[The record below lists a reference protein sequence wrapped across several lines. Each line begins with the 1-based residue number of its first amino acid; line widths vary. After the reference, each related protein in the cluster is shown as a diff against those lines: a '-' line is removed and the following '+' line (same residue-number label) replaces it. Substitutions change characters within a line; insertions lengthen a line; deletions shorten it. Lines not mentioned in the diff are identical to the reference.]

1 MDENIKKILEK
12 IEESG
17 FKAYIVGGYVR
28 DKLLNIE
35 TNDVDIITDAL
46 PKDLIKIFNEAKIN
60 DEEYG
65 SVKILTNKYNFDIN
79 TYRIEFYQNKRRPEK
94 IEYTKDIKKDL
105 LRRDFTINT
114 MYMDK
119 NGKIYDELNGLSD
132 LQGKVIKSVLD
143 PSIKFK
149 EDPLRMLRAIR
160 FATTLNF
167 QLDKNIIKNIKKYK
181 KLIKSLPYELKKKEL
196 NLIFSSKHVKKGLDY
211 LKKLDLLKYM
221 EINYKKIEY
230 VDDLYGIWAQMEFS
244 DKYNFSKQSLYNIN
258 CIKKILQNKKIDN
271 KILFEYGLYLSS
283 VAGIILKYD
292 REEISKMYQTLP
304 IKTTNDLKLT
314 VDEIITIL
322 NIKPSSLIKE
332 IQNDL
337 ISLILC
343 GKIENN
349 KEILKDYIIRHWRN
363 EK

>member
-1 MDENIKKILEK
+1 
-12 IEESG
+12 
-17 FKAYIVGGYVR
+17 
-28 DKLLNIE
+28 
-35 TNDVDIITDAL
+35 
-46 PKDLIKIFNEAKIN
+46 
-60 DEEYG
+60 
-65 SVKILTNKYNFDIN
+65 
-79 TYRIEFYQNKRRPEK
+79 
-94 IEYTKDIKKDL
+94 
-105 LRRDFTINT
+105 
-114 MYMDK
+114 
-119 NGKIYDELNGLSD
+119 
-132 LQGKVIKSVLD
+132 
-143 PSIKFK
+143 
-149 EDPLRMLRAIR
+149 
-160 FATTLNF
+160 
-167 QLDKNIIKNIKKYK
+167 
-181 KLIKSLPYELKKKEL
+181 
-196 NLIFSSKHVKKGLDY
+196 
-211 LKKLDLLKYM
+211 M

-230 VDDLYGIWAQMEFS
+230 VDDLYGIWAQMDFS

-349 KEILKDYIIRHWRN
+349 KETLKDYIIRHWRN